1 LSALSPFDVLYDEAI
16 GEALPLP
23 RELAQI
29 YGRLAM
35 PGPAERSYVFGNVVE
50 TLDGVV
56 ALGGPG
62 PTGGAEISGRNAHD
76 LVLIGL
82 LRAVSDAIVVGA
94 GTLRA
99 IPRHRW
105 DPASTYRA
113 LAARFGALREA
124 MGKTGAPLV
133 VVVSASGAIDLSLP
147 TFNMGTPWLV
157 ATTRGGSQ
165 RLGAPGANGK
175 IVVAAESGEISAEA
189 ILFAI
194 EEQIGHGRVLV
205 EGGPTVFAT
214 FFAARLIRELF
225 ITVAPQ
231 LAGRDGQTE
240 RPGLISGV
248 SLAPNHPLW
257 GTLLSVRRDN
267 SHLFLR
273 YGFPPVL

>member
-1 LSALSPFDVLYDEAI
+1 MSALASFDVLFDEAP

-23 RELAQI
+23 PELARI
-29 YGRLAM
+29 YGPLRM
-35 PGPAERSYVFGNVVE
+35 PGLDEHSYVFGNVVE

-56 ALGGPG
+56 ALGEPG

-76 LVLIGL
+76 LMLIGL

-99 IPRHRW
+99 VPRHRW
-105 DPASTYRA
+105 NPAYTYRA
-113 LAARFGALREA
+113 LAARFSALREA
-124 MGKTGAPLV
+124 NGKTESPLV

-147 TFNMGTPWLV
+147 TFHMGTPWLV
-157 ATTRGGSQ
+157 VTT
-165 RLGAPGANGK
+165 RLGAQRLPPPDAEGR
-175 IVVAAESGEISAEA
+175 IVVATESGEISAEA
-189 ILFAI
+189 ILAAI
-194 EEQIGHGRVLV
+194 EEQIGIGRVLV
-205 EGGPTVFAT
+205 EGGPTVFAS
-214 FFAARLIRELF
+214 FFAARLVRDLF

-231 LAGRDGQTE
+231 LAGRDGLTE

-248 SLAPNHPLW
+248 SLAPSRPLW
-257 GTLLSVRRDN
+257 GTLRSVRRDD